1 MSLDTLA
8 KEFGFTGGHSIAL
21 AEACCLKKEQK
32 LQDTESPLKVGI
44 LKIGMYAFRSSPL
57 FSLLESSCP

>member
-1 MSLDTLA
+1 MSLDILA

-32 LQDTESPLKVGI
+32 LQDTESPLKVGFYTNSGV
-44 LKIGMYAFRSSPL
+44 LV
-57 FSLLESSCP
+57 FS